1 MDENQDFVI
10 DTEMPVASPAPE
22 EIAKVSSEETP
33 VASEVILVED
43 PATTNALVVNENDL
57 LQDENK
63 PVETSEMATGEN
75 EEGEFVIKS
84 EKTDAP
90 ANLTASSEVDIHGEQ
105 EPPATSAGPSMADIA
120 ALIEGLE
127 RKFDE
132 KIAVD
137 THKNELFDKLY
148 KERDE
153 YKNDLYGK
161 LLKPF
166 ITGAIQI
173 ITDLRMYISK
183 METYEVERS
192 LNYLKS
198 LPDDIIE
205 LLENNGVELYTE
217 EGDSFNPRTQRA
229 KKLVETDDVSL
240 NNKIAERLEEGFR
253 WNGVMLR
260 PEYVSVYKTNN

>member
-1 MDENQDFVI
+1 MNENQDFVI
-10 DTEMPVASPAPE
+10 DTGMPVVPHPLEENAETVKENVPGASE
-22 EIAKVSSEETP
+22 EIPAAGTAETNDS
-33 VASEVILVED
+33 VVEVQ
-43 PATTNALVVNENDL
+43 NET
-57 LQDENK
+57 K
-63 PVETSEMATGEN
+63 PVETTEMVIGEN
-75 EEGEFVIKS
+75 VEEDSVNIIENQDTPADPTTFS
-84 EKTDAP
+84 ESGVPQEQETP
-90 ANLTASSEVDIHGEQ
+90 ASSKD
-105 EPPATSAGPSMADIA
+105 PDLADIA
-120 ALIEGLE
+120 ALILGLE

-137 THKNELFDKLY
+137 AHKNELFDKLY

-153 YKNDLYGK
+153 YKNDFYGK

-183 METYEVERS
+183 MDTFEVERS

-205 LLENNGVELYTE
+205 LLKNNGVELYTE
-217 EGDSFNPRTQRA
+217 EGDTFNPRTQRA
-229 KKLVETDDVSL
+229 KKLVATDDVSL

-253 WNGVMLR
+253 WNGVVLR
-260 PEYVSVYKTNN
+260 PEFVSVYKTND

>member
-1 MDENQDFVI
+1 MENTQDFVI
-10 DTEMPVASPAPE
+10 DTEMPEIPPTEE
-22 EIAKVSSEETP
+22 EIIVEQAAEVMSAVNEKEPIAEAKHQLEGESESIETP
-33 VASEVILVED
+33 AELGVSVEQVPLSE
-43 PATTNALVVNENDL
+43 PAV
-57 LQDENK
+57 
-63 PVETSEMATGEN
+63 
-75 EEGEFVIKS
+75 
-84 EKTDAP
+84 
-90 ANLTASSEVDIHGEQ
+90 
-105 EPPATSAGPSMADIA
+105 PSLSDIA
-120 ALIEGLE
+120 ALIVGLE

-137 THKNELFDKLY
+137 AHKNDLFDKLY

-153 YKNDLYGK
+153 YKNDIYGK

-166 ITGAIQI
+166 VTGAIQI

-183 METYEVERS
+183 MDTFEVERS

-217 EGDSFNPRTQRA
+217 EDDTFNPRTQRA

-253 WNGVMLR
+253 WNGVVLR
-260 PEYVSVYKTNN
+260 PEYVAVYKTNN

>member
-10 DTEMPVASPAPE
+10 DTGMPVVPPAQE
-22 EIAKVSSEETP
+22 ETAETVTEETP
-33 VASEVILVED
+33 VADENVPVHEELAPSEKSEESTGKSVVAELELEPETTNVFVESETPAEPKVPVD
-43 PATTNALVVNENDL
+43 VDTVPIAEPATL
-57 LQDENK
+57 
-63 PVETSEMATGEN
+63 
-75 EEGEFVIKS
+75 
-84 EKTDAP
+84 
-90 ANLTASSEVDIHGEQ
+90 NLD
-105 EPPATSAGPSMADIA
+105 DIA
-120 ALIEGLE
+120 ALIERLE

-137 THKNELFDKLY
+137 AHKNDLFDKLY

-153 YKNDLYGK
+153 YKNDFYGK

-183 METYEVERS
+183 MDTFEVERS

-205 LLENNGVELYTE
+205 LLENNGVELFTE
-217 EGDSFNPRTQRA
+217 EGDTFNPRTQRA
-229 KKLVETDDVSL
+229 KKLVETNDMSL
-240 NNKIAERLEEGFR
+240 NNKIAERMEEGFR
-253 WNGVMLR
+253 WNGVVLR
-260 PEYVSVYKTNN
+260 PEYVAVYKTNN